1 MFHFLKNDSQTRRFL
16 MSTAPSAARVS
27 ASVHPLCDAV
37 GAEVRGLD
45 LARIDDTDF
54 AFIMAAWNR
63 HSALLFRDQR
73 LSDAEL
79 VAFSRRFGEL
89 DEAPVNEGGRTAV
102 PGFPEIY
109 VVSNIIGADG
119 RPIGSL
125 GAGEAVWH
133 TDMSYLPN
141 PPDASMLYA
150 LEVPPA
156 GGDTWLCGM
165 HSAFDDL
172 PESLRERLQGRAIKH
187 DGTYNSGG
195 YLRAG
200 LQDCDDPLRSVGQV
214 HPIICA
220 HPRTGRPTLYP
231 GRRRNAYVVGLELA
245 ESETLLDELWA
256 HATRPEHCHA
266 HRWRVGDLL
275 LWDNRSTLHRR
286 DAFDPAS
293 RRLMHRTQIRG
304 ARPPQAWQA

>member
-1 MFHFLKNDSQTRRFL
+1 MN
-16 MSTAPSAARVS
+16 TAWTATDGVAQR
-27 ASVHPLCDAV
+27 ATVHPISPAV
-37 GAEVRGLD
+37 GAEIRGLD
-45 LARIDDTDF
+45 LTRIGDAEFD
-54 AFIMAAWNR
+54 FIMAAWNR
-63 HSALLFRDQR
+63 YSALLFRDQR
-73 LSDAEL
+73 LTDAEL

-102 PGFPEIY
+102 PGFPELY
-109 VVSNIIGADG
+109 VVSNISGPDG

-141 PPDASMLYA
+141 PPDASLLYA
-150 LEVPPA
+150 LEVPPE

-165 HSAFDDL
+165 HAAHDGL
-172 PESLRERLQGRAIKH
+172 PEAPRRRLSGLTIKH

-200 LQDCDDPLRSVGQV
+200 LQDCDDPVHSIGQI
-214 HPIICA
+214 HPIVCA

-231 GRRRNAYVVGLELA
+231 GRRRNAYIPGLELA
-245 ESETLLDELWA
+245 ESEALLDELWA
-256 HATRPEHCHA
+256 HATRPEYCYA
-266 HRWRVGDLL
+266 HQWRVGDLL

-286 DAFDPAS
+286 DAFDPTS
-293 RRLMHRTQIRG
+293 RRLMHRTQVRG
-304 ARPPQAWQA
+304 ATPPYGLKQNRIRK